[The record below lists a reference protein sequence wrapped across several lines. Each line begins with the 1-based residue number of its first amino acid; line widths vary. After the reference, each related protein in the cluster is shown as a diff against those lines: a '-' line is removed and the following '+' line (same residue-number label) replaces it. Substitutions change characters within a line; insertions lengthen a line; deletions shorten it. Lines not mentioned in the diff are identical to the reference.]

1 MARRAFAMHSLQLH
15 GSFLAISSLR
25 VFEAARCN
33 GNFSGLRDLLRVFS
47 SIVVGLVLHATAYD
61 SALIVRE
68 PDLDSSDVLVLPNVA
83 RV

>member
-1 MARRAFAMHSLQLH
+1 MHSLQLH

-33 GNFSGLRDLLRVFS
+33 GNFSGLRDLLRGLS

-61 SALIVRE
+61 
-68 PDLDSSDVLVLPNVA
+68 
-83 RV
+83 

>member
-1 MARRAFAMHSLQLH
+1 MHSLQLH
-15 GSFLAISSLR
+15 GSFLAISSLL
-25 VFEAARCN
+25 VFEAGRCN
-33 GNFSGLRDLLRVFS
+33 GNFSGLRDLLRGFS
-47 SIVVGLVLHATAYD
+47 SIVVGLVLPATACD